1 MERLHISGGRA
12 LEGDISISGSK
23 NACLPV
29 LAATLLSAD
38 QIDILNLPELVDV
51 STMLKLIGRLAGEC
65 YERDG
70 STLSISAEEI
80 LCKKAPYDLVRTM
93 RASFLVLGPL
103 LARCGYAEVSLP
115 GGCAI
120 GSRPVDQHLKGFE
133 AIGAKIEVREGY
145 VIAKTPEGLQG
156 ADIYFDKPTV
166 GGTENIMMAATLAEG
181 VTLIK
186 NAADK
191 KLLE

>member
-1 MERLHISGGRA
+1 MERLHISGGNV

-29 LAATLLSAD
+29 LAASLLSSER
-38 QIDILNLPELVDV
+38 ISIFNLPDLVDV
-51 STMLKLIGRLAGEC
+51 STMLKLIGKLAGEC
-65 YERDG
+65 YEQDG
-70 STLSISAEEI
+70 SALSIKAEEI
-80 LCKKAPYDLVRTM
+80 QCKKAPYDLVRTM

-133 AIGAKIEVREGY
+133 AMGAHIEVRDGY
-145 VIAKTPEGLQG
+145 VIAKTTEGLQG
-156 ADIYFDKPTV
+156 ADIYFDNPTV
-166 GGTENIMMAATLAEG
+166 GGTENIMMAALS
-181 VTLIK
+181 LIHI
-186 NAADK
+186 
-191 KLLE
+191 